1 MRLQDCKVWHAA
13 FVDYTLQARRELQ
26 VLVAA
31 TTLQL
36 RNFLVL
42 VKNGCFSCSGKQVK
56 SLWGKAD
63 LAAVGR

>member
-1 MRLQDCKVWHAA
+1 MPQELGMRLQDCKVWHAA

-36 RNFLVL
+36 RYFLFLV
-42 VKNGCFSCSGKQVK
+42 
-56 SLWGKAD
+56 D
-63 LAAVGR
+63 